1 MDFNPY
7 LLAKVQFISTSG
19 NALNLDH
26 NPELK
31 PWQSPAPNNV
41 AGKGQI
47 EEPGQMKN
55 IVWQTRAAAPSA
67 YENALGDALEA
78 VFGAGAETVEQVVE
92 APTAAPGP
100 WRSSKPRWPAW
111 ALEQARST
119 TWERTTTKRCS
130 RPRPSAS

>member
-7 LLAKVQFISTSG
+7 LLAKVQFISTNP
-19 NALNLDH
+19 NALQLDH
-26 NPELK
+26 NPSLK
-31 PWQSPAPNNV
+31 PWESPCPNNV

-67 YENALGDALEA
+67 YENALGDALEV

-92 APTAAPGP
+92 GLNAHGFRRADGG
-100 WRSSKPRWPAW
+100 AW
-111 ALEQARST
+111 TVAQFEAEMARLG
-119 TWERTTTKRCS
+119 
-130 RPRPSAS
+130 A